1 MAKTNKQMSEELD
14 KKLDALE
21 YLKDESNYLR
31 GTIEQ
36 GLADHLLVLFQMMTL
51 NY

>member
-21 YLKDESNYLR
+21 YLKTKVIIYVGQLSK
-31 GTIEQ
+31 
-36 GLADHLLVLFQMMTL
+36 A
-51 NY
+51 

>member
-21 YLKDESNYLR
+21 YLKDESNCYVGQLSK
-31 GTIEQ
+31 
-36 GLADHLLVLFQMMTL
+36 A
-51 NY
+51 

>member
-21 YLKDESNYLR
+21 YLKDESIYVGQLSK
-31 GTIEQ
+31 
-36 GLADHLLVLFQMMTL
+36 A
-51 NY
+51 

>member
-21 YLKDESNYLR
+21 YLKAKVIIYVGQLSK
-31 GTIEQ
+31 
-36 GLADHLLVLFQMMTL
+36 A
-51 NY
+51 

>member
-21 YLKDESNYLR
+21 YLKDE
-31 GTIEQ
+31 
-36 GLADHLLVLFQMMTL
+36 LFTWD
-51 NY
+51 N

>member
-1 MAKTNKQMSEELD
+1 MSEELD

-36 GLADHLLVLFQMMTL
+36 GLADPLTGAISDDDT